1 MAIRFRCPGCNKSLK
16 AKDHMVGSRVQC
28 PRCDDVLEVPRPTD
42 DSLVGQ
48 EQETV
53 AQEMPVEFGAGRKPM
68 PQEEM
73 DMTPMVDVT
82 FLLLIFFMVT
92 AAFTMQKS
100 FEVPAP
106 DDSQPSQNIK
116 TIEEL
121 EDDPDYIT
129 VRIDSRNEFSIVT
142 PDWIREAPTESEL
155 KIQLRQAKLIGNPTG
170 LLVMASGEAL
180 HEKVVMVLDAGSYI
194 GMDKVKLVTV
204 DEDEL

>member
-1 MAIRFRCPGCNKSLK
+1 MPQPI
-16 AKDHMVGSRVQC
+16 
-28 PRCDDVLEVPRPTD
+28 E
-42 DSLVGQ
+42 DSLAAQ
-48 EQETV
+48 EQEAV
-53 AQEMPVEFGAGRKPM
+53 AQEVPVEFGAGRKPM
-68 PQEEM
+68 LEEEM

-106 DDSQPSQNIK
+106 DDSQPSQNVK

-180 HEKVVMVLDAGSYI
+180 HEKVVMALDAGSYI

-204 DEDEL
+204 DDDE

>member
-42 DSLVGQ
+42 DSLAGQ

-82 FLLLIFFMVT
+82 FLLFDFLYGYRGVHHAKI
-92 AAFTMQKS
+92 
-100 FEVPAP
+100 
-106 DDSQPSQNIK
+106 
-116 TIEEL
+116 
-121 EDDPDYIT
+121 
-129 VRIDSRNEFSIVT
+129 VRS
-142 PDWIREAPTESEL
+142 AC
-155 KIQLRQAKLIGNPTG
+155 
-170 LLVMASGEAL
+170 
-180 HEKVVMVLDAGSYI
+180 AGR
-194 GMDKVKLVTV
+194 
-204 DEDEL
+204 